1 MKQNKHKSAQLP
13 LALNVSDKA
22 NFSNFH
28 HGDNSELIAAIQS
41 YVKRSESRSL
51 YFYGPSS
58 TGKSHLL
65 FAAMR
70 LAKNEGIKCS
80 YLSLA
85 DSRISPEFLQE
96 LDLQHIICVDNVNEW
111 AGDDFK
117 EAALFTMFE
126 QIKHSGG
133 HLIISAGKLP
143 ELCGFKLV
151 DLVSRL
157 ASGLVYPLLELT
169 DKQQA
174 EAVKM
179 RANERG
185 LIMADEVI
193 NYLLSRSSRN
203 TGELFA
209 ILDKIDRASL
219 IEKRKVTIP
228 FLRSI
233 VSS

>member
-1 MKQNKHKSAQLP
+1 MKQNTHKSAQLP

-22 NFSNFH
+22 NFDNFH
-28 HGDNSELIAAIQS
+28 YGDNSELITAIQS
-41 YVKRSESRSL
+41 CVKSSESRSL

-70 LAKNEGIKCS
+70 LAKDEEINSS

-85 DSRISPEFLQE
+85 DSRVSPDFLKE
-96 LDLQHIICVDNVNEW
+96 LELQHIICIDNANEW
-111 AGDDFK
+111 AGDELK

-133 HLIISAGKLP
+133 HLIISADKLP

-185 LIMADEVI
+185 LVMTDEVV

-228 FLRSI
+228 FLHSI
-233 VSS
+233 ISS